1 MRLYKYFPAMA
12 AALVVGC
19 SAVFAASADDGDVQI
34 VMPSEP
40 EYTAEEAVTDHTKA
54 EDIDSVIVNA
64 NITDST
70 TSSDAFDVRQKMTR
84 GSCSDGLIL
93 MMKESVIM
101 MKAMSCRRVLS
112 KLTVITIIL
121 RPTAQ

>member
-40 EYTAEEAVTDHTKA
+40 VTDHTKA
-54 EDIDSVIVNA
+54 EDIDSVIENA
-64 NITDST
+64 DITDST
-70 TSSDAFDVRQKMTR
+70 TSSDAFDAETEDDA
-84 GSCSDGLIL
+84 GIL
-93 MMKESVIM
+93 FGWSYLDDERICYYDESNVM
-101 MKAMSCRRVLS
+101 Q
-112 KLTVITIIL
+112 TE
-121 RPTAQ
+121 

>member
-64 NITDST
+64 DITDST
-70 TSSDAFDVRQKMTR
+70 TSSDAFDAEKKMTR

>member
-64 NITDST
+64 DITDST
-70 TSSDAFDVRQKMTR
+70 TSSDAFDAETEDDA
-84 GSCSDGLIL
+84 GI
-93 MMKESVIM
+93 KESVIM

>member
-34 VMPSEP
+34 VRPSEP

-64 NITDST
+64 DITDST
-70 TSSDAFDVRQKMTR
+70 TSSDAFDAETEDDA
-84 GSCSDGLIL
+84 GSCR
-93 MMKESVIM
+93 M
-101 MKAMSCRRVLS
+101 VLS
-112 KLTVITIIL
+112 
-121 RPTAQ
+121 

>member
-40 EYTAEEAVTDHTKA
+40 EY
-54 EDIDSVIVNA
+54 
-64 NITDST
+64 
-70 TSSDAFDVRQKMTR
+70 
-84 GSCSDGLIL
+84 
-93 MMKESVIM
+93 
-101 MKAMSCRRVLS
+101 RRR
-112 KLTVITIIL
+112 KLLQIIPKL
-121 RPTAQ
+121 RI